1 MCLGATIHLAG
12 PNGTRSMALSEFFQ
26 LDGMTRNVLET
37 GELVTHLTLPEDVSE
52 WQGDYQKLRQ
62 RESWISL
69 RLELQRFG
77 RKTEQ
82 QNQINLEWQ
91 QLDWSQFQCFIQN
104 RLQNVWMDGPEPNQ
118 STIWR
123 NPLGR
128 LLSLFKIHGSLL
140 IQKKDG
146 EGVNTTSLHGINGG
160 RFLRKVIIP
169 VF

>member
-1 MCLGATIHLAG
+1 
-12 PNGTRSMALSEFFQ
+12 MALSEFFQ
-26 LDGMTRNVLET
+26 LDGMTRNVLQT
-37 GELVTHLTLPEDVSE
+37 GELVTHLTLPEDASE
-52 WQGDYQKLRQ
+52 WQEITKSCG
-62 RESWISL
+62 RENHGISQ

-128 LLSLFKIHGSLL
+128 LLSLFKIHGSLPHT
-140 IQKKDG
+140 
-146 EGVNTTSLHGINGG
+146 EE
-160 RFLRKVIIP
+160 RW
-169 VF
+169 